1 MVTIIDPLG
10 DYRFAEKRELE
21 MEKFYEDKIQ
31 NNREKENKKIDDDN
45 KTI

>member
-1 MVTIIDPLG
+1 MVTITDPLG

-31 NNREKENKKIDDDN
+31 NNREKEDKKIDDDN

>member
-31 NNREKENKKIDDDN
+31 NNREKEDKKIDDDN